1 MLKKY
6 ISYFGIL
13 VFICFSFFYTDRAVD
28 IVRRNDPIMKSIMSN
43 KDNYNISSVNAIIN
57 DDEVIPGINGI
68 SVNIKESYNNMKKY
82 NSYNEDMFIF
92 REVLPEINLN
102 DNYDKYI
109 VSGNKSKNQVAL
121 VFKIKDLEYVDEIN
135 KILLNKNVVATF
147 FIDGIVIDYN
157 ADSIMELVNNKNE
170 IENLGY
176 DNEYSLD
183 KFFWTNNLI
192 ASLTKKDPKYC
203 YTDYKVDSIL
213 ELCSKYNM
221 YTIIPN
227 ISVDNYPFL
236 TVKKSLENGSIIS
249 FNLNSDTIKEL
260 PSIISYI
267 KQKGY
272 NLVLLSDLL
281 SEKY

>member
-13 VFICFSFFYTDRAVD
+13 VFICFSFFYTDKAVD
-28 IVRRNDPIMKSIMSN
+28 IVRRNDPVMKSIMSN